1 MSLETIATKFALVE
15 DRLAIRRSVVLF
27 VTLWMS
33 WRAFTWAAEF
43 AHSVIV
49 HNAGSDG
56 ALSAA
61 ALVAAVTAPIAYLQ
75 KSVFSAYIESK
86 AATPTA

>member
-1 MSLETIATKFALVE
+1 
-15 DRLAIRRSVVLF
+15 
-27 VTLWMS
+27 
-33 WRAFTWAAEF
+33 
-43 AHSVIV
+43 V

-86 AATPTA
+86 TTTPTA